1 MLNPL
6 LLIKLKTLKA
16 KRKYA
21 ALRAQFL
28 KATDII
34 V

>member
-6 LLIKLKTLKA
+6 QLIKLRALKA
-16 KRKYA
+16 KRQYA